1 MQSAAEPANRMIW
14 FRHSS
19 STAMNVATNSLRLRL
34 PRNSSKNRVMPFLF
48 SRYTNSLAFR
58 STGYGSRLTISSKAR
73 SGGVSA

>member
-1 MQSAAEPANRMIW
+1 
-14 FRHSS
+14 
-19 STAMNVATNSLRLRL
+19 MNVATNSLRLRL

-48 SRYTNSLAFR
+48 SRSTNSLAFR